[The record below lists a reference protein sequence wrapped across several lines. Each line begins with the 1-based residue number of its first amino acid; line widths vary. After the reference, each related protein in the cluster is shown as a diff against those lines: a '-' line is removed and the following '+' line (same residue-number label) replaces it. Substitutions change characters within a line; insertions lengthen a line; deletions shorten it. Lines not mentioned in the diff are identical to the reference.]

1 MWLSHGA
8 VPRDDPF
15 SVSGDLHGLMGGAPP
30 EIRPTG
36 DIAAW
41 YQKLCTSSSGVLYED
56 THLQVC
62 TCLSLPSHPT
72 LHRQITDAASS
83 QSGIRHA
90 RLESMHPACLSCLTQ
105 ASWAGDHTLYNP
117 TVACEMLQGIL

>member
-1 MWLSHGA
+1 MWLPHGA

-56 THLQVC
+56 TYLQVL
-62 TCLSLPSHPT
+62 TCPALSHPST
-72 LHRQITDAASS
+72 LQCHRFCRSS
-83 QSGIRHA
+83 FRHQ
-90 RLESMHPACLSCLTQ
+90 ACPL
-105 ASWAGDHTLYNP
+105 
-117 TVACEMLQGIL
+117 